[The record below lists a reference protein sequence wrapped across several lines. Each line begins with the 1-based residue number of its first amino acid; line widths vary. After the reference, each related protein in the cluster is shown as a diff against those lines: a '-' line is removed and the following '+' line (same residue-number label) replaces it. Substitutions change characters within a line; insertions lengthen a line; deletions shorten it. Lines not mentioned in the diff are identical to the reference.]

1 MFVLSKTPGQQFH
14 GEAIDRLAILCMRFC
29 IMYFDSPDVTL
40 MPSYNFGFQQGVY
53 VLNIWVVDFCNLEPF

>member
-1 MFVLSKTPGQQFH
+1 MFVLSKFWTPGQQFH

-40 MPSYNFGFQQGVY
+40 MPSYNFGFLQLSPAGCICTQHMG
-53 VLNIWVVDFCNLEPF
+53 C